1 VETAATTHAHTGRSA
16 AQWAAL
22 VFGIVFILVAL
33 LGFLNGGMTM
43 ESDPARAPRLIGMFP
58 VNLLHNLVHLAFGI
72 WGIAAA
78 RTHGAARSY
87 CIGAGVIYA
96 VLAVAGW
103 LSPNG
108 FGLVPLGD
116 NDIGLHAVLALALLA
131 VGLTSKRD
139 HAHTHT
145 HTTTRA

>member
-1 VETAATTHAHTGRSA
+1 METATTTHVHTGRTA

-22 VFGIVFILVAL
+22 VFGIVFVIVAL
-33 LGFLNGGMTM
+33 LGFVNGGMTM
-43 ESDPARAPRLIGMFP
+43 ESDPARAPKLVGMFP

-78 RTHGAARSY
+78 RTHAGARSY
-87 CIGAGVIYA
+87 CIGAGAIYA
-96 VLAVAGW
+96 VLAVVGW

-108 FGLVPLGD
+108 FGLVPLGG
-116 NDIGLHAVLALALLA
+116 NDIGLHAVLAIALLA
-131 VGLTSKRD
+131 VGLTSKKD
-139 HAHTHT
+139 HVHTHT